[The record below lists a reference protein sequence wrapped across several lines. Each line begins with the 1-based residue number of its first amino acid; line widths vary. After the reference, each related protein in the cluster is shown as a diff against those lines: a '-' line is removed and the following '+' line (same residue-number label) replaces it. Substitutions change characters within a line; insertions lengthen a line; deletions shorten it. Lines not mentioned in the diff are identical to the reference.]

1 MPSTDRQ
8 HGEDAA
14 SHPVSPIP
22 IPGARRDRVEGVEE
36 NRSPARVLGA
46 WVGKHAALL
55 IGLAIG
61 VVVGG
66 TGALVYANYQMK
78 QAPDWWTPIDV
89 TDPAVRKAALDV
101 ENGLS
106 GELTRR
112 RELTEQELPLVG
124 SVRASE
130 NWGVRLESGQASAWL
145 TERLP
150 KWAEAEGWLATWPEE
165 LAELRL
171 NFDGATIRLGA
182 RVRSSATSDGSYMT
196 ATLTPQFR
204 GDGTVWLIADSVSIG
219 RLPLPPAWVFSGTPG
234 DADVL
239 PSELAGDDL
248 KEIFS
253 VFLGDQPAP
262 DPLIRLGD
270 GRRVRLVGIQAEEQ
284 GTVLL
289 IFRTEYV
296 DRG

>member
-1 MPSTDRQ
+1 M
-8 HGEDAA
+8 
-14 SHPVSPIP
+14 
-22 IPGARRDRVEGVEE
+22 
-36 NRSPARVLGA
+36 
-46 WVGKHAALL
+46 GKHSALL

-61 VVVGG
+61 LVVGV
-66 TGALVYANYQMK
+66 TGALVYANHRMK
-78 QAPDWWTPIDV
+78 QAPDWWTPIDAA
-89 TDPAVRKAALDV
+89 DPAVREAALNV

-112 RELTEQELPLVG
+112 RELTERELPLVG
-124 SVRASE
+124 TVRASE

-150 KWAEAEGWLATWPEE
+150 KWAEAEGWLAAWPEE

-182 RVRSSATSDGSYMT
+182 RVRSSATSEGSYMT

-234 DADVL
+234 DTDVL
-239 PSELAGDDL
+239 PSELEGDDL
-248 KEIFS
+248 KEIFR

-270 GRRVRLVGIQAEEQ
+270 GRRVRLVGIQPEEQ

-296 DRG
+296 ERG